1 MYFSSA
7 WIMADE
13 HDQILSTEAEDELL
27 TVETDPKEKTPTDVH
42 PDPMSAKYLRPA
54 NCETLTTLRV
64 NPEIWDKLSH
74 SGPAQSRKR
83 LPQLVLQ
90 CANPLGCC

>member
-42 PDPMSAKYLRPA
+42 PDPVFSMMQSVFTPA
-54 NCETLTTLRV
+54 TQTNKSSLNGVNTVPET
-64 NPEIWDKLSH
+64 K
-74 SGPAQSRKR
+74 
-83 LPQLVLQ
+83 
-90 CANPLGCC
+90 

>member
-27 TVETDPKEKTPTDVH
+27 TVETVPKEKTPTDVH
-42 PDPMSAKYLRPA
+42 PDPVFSMMQ
-54 NCETLTTLRV
+54 NV
-64 NPEIWDKLSH
+64 N
-74 SGPAQSRKR
+74 R
-83 LPQLVLQ
+83 
-90 CANPLGCC
+90 NLGAMEDSMIAVQ